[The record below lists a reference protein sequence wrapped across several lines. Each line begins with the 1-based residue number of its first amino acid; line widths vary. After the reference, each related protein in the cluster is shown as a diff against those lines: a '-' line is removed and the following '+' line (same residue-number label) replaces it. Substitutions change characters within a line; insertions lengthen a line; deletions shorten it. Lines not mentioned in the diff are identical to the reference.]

1 MGHIGLPWSLRECL
15 VGGTCSLLSIPPSAS
30 QRIHACLGVQGVAP
44 LQPAA
49 SLHLYQPRMWLR
61 TEHQTLGNACWVDRS

>member
-1 MGHIGLPWSLRECL
+1 MSALWGAHALYSLFPPQPLRESML
-15 VGGTCSLLSIPPSAS
+15 A
-30 QRIHACLGVQGVAP
+30 LGSRGVAP